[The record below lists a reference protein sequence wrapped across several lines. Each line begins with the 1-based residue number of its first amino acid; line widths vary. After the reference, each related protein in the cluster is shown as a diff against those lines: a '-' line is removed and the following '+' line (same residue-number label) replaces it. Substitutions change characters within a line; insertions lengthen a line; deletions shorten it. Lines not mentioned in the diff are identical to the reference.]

1 MGLAIDWQWALMFR
15 HSFSVERYIVFV
27 FVFSRW
33 SDSRI
38 VIYWASSC
46 YRKSDWLS
54 ISQLIYPIC
63 YSYAAAG
70 GRGTRKSGRT
80 KSMCKTLSA
89 TFSQIW
95 WQQVVSSHF
104 TVCKS
109 REGLFGWH
117 VSTKATHLCQ
127 WNEISYVPL
136 KCKALEQIR
145 LTLIATH
152 FDTRSLVFQ
161 SGVPFYVLCAHF
173 EHNHASDPFLMMF
186 LCIN

>member
-1 MGLAIDWQWALMFR
+1 MGLVIGWQWELMFQ

-33 SDSRI
+33 SDSRT

-46 YRKSDWLS
+46 YQKSDWLS

-70 GRGTRKSGRT
+70 GLWGR
-80 KSMCKTLSA
+80 MDEQNQSA
-89 TFSQIW
+89 DPICYTFSQIW

-104 TVCKS
+104 TLCKS

-117 VSTKATHLCQ
+117 ISTKVTHLCQ
-127 WNEISYVPL
+127 CNEISYVWL
-136 KCKALEQIR
+136 KCKALEWIR
-145 LTLIATH
+145 LTLIAIH
-152 FDTRSLVFQ
+152 FDTRSLVFPVR
-161 SGVPFYVLCAHF
+161 SVILG
-173 EHNHASDPFLMMF
+173 F
-186 LCIN
+186 LCTFST